1 MRVIPIRSRMLFKDF
16 SPRAQE
22 TVPEG
27 ARFLAGAA
35 LTFWAPTLMFC
46 YVIGQALPFY
56 LVVCNEALGV
66 LCGLFLFKRSSS
78 AIPSCVPV
86 THSPDVASVV
96 HRCEIKKV
104 A

>member
-27 ARFLAGAA
+27 ARFFAGAA
-35 LTFWAPTLMFC
+35 LTFWAPTLMYC

-56 LVVCNEALGV
+56 LMVCNEALGV
-66 LCGLFLFKRSSS
+66 LCGLFLYKKTRGG
-78 AIPSCVPV
+78 IPSCVPV
-86 THSPDVASVV
+86 THRPDVASVV
-96 HRCEIKKV
+96 HGRGIKKV